1 MKREIIHITEDGR
14 IVIPAVHPDKI
25 RMDEAELIGLFN
37 IVAPTLR
44 AAKRRIYK
52 LGDIATIH
60 RRTTYSVTRGVSGS
74 L

>member
-52 LGDIATIH
+52 LGATIH
-60 RRTTYSVTRGVSGS
+60 RRTTYSVKRGVSGS